1 MPWFFL
7 FERMEWNM
15 IKKFERAEEFLLVA
29 SLVIMVLLIF
39 GQVVGRKVFESA
51 PSWTE
56 EMARYIHI
64 FQVWVGASYA
74 VKSRQHIRVEAFVIR
89 FKGLPRKILES
100 ISIII
105 WFSISLFLAIFG
117 TQLVMQSITYG
128 QVTPAM
134 QLPMWIPFLAI
145 PIGGAGMAIRL
156 IQQMFAVWRGDYE
169 RNPEEEIVA

>member
-1 MPWFFL
+1 
-7 FERMEWNM
+7 M
-15 IKKFERAEEFLLVA
+15 IKKFERFEEFLLVA
-29 SLVIMVLLIF
+29 SLVVMVLLIF

-64 FQVWVGASYA
+64 FQVWIGASYA
-74 VKSRQHIRVEAFVIR
+74 VKSRQHIRVEAFITR
-89 FKGLPRKILES
+89 FKGTPRKILES
-100 ISIII
+100 ISIGI
-105 WFSISLFLAIFG
+105 WFVIALFLAVFG
-117 TQLVMQSITYG
+117 TQLVLASINYG

-145 PIGGAGMAIRL
+145 PLGGAGMSIRL
-156 IQQMFAVWRGDYE
+156 VQQLIAVWRGDYE

>member
-1 MPWFFL
+1 
-7 FERMEWNM
+7 M
-15 IKKFERAEEFLLVA
+15 IKKFERFEEFFLVA

-64 FQVWVGASYA
+64 FQVWIGASYA
-74 VKSRQHIRVEAFVIR
+74 VKKRQHIRVEAFITR
-89 FKGLPRKILES
+89 FKGLPRKILET
-100 ISIII
+100 ISIAI
-105 WFSISLFLAIFG
+105 WFAIALFLAIFG
-117 TQLVMQSITYG
+117 TQLVIESISYG

-145 PIGGAGMAIRL
+145 PLGGAGMSIRL
-156 IQQMFAVWRGDYE
+156 IQQLFAVWRGDYE
-169 RNPEEEIVA
+169 RDPEEEIVA